1 MVMKSY
7 GLIGYPLGHSF
18 SKKYFTE
25 KFQREGISDCQFE
38 AFPIPAIEE
47 FPQLL
52 KDNPNLLGL
61 SVTIPYKEQVLQYV
75 DELSDEVAFIGA
87 TNSIKI
93 KNGKLTAYNTDIVG
107 FEQTFVRKLQPHHKR
122 ALILGSGGASK
133 AVQYTLKKLGIDFLV
148 VSRGAGKSGFIS
160 YEALTADVMREYTVI
175 INSSPVGMYPNDND
189 YPNIPYELLT
199 TQHYLYDLV
208 YRPAETMFLQK
219 GAAQGASTLNGEEM
233 LVLQAEA
240 SWKIWN
246 ELI

>member
-1 MVMKSY
+1 M
-7 GLIGYPLGHSF
+7 
-18 SKKYFTE
+18 
-25 KFQREGISDCQFE
+25 
-38 AFPIPAIEE
+38 
-47 FPQLL
+47 
-52 KDNPNLLGL
+52 GL

-148 VSRGAGKSGFIS
+148 ASRGAGKSGFIS

-175 INSSPVGMYPNDND
+175 INSSPVGMYPNDTD